1 MFDSPYLHHPKRP
14 LDVVFSA
21 FNTLPLNHFLAFP
34 FLDGSLVAWAF
45 NDSCDQGHALLVRPK
60 VRPPL
65 YLPMSKR
72 QQSPPP
78 RVRRQITRP
87 SLCSNMKSA
96 KSCVL
101 PMPTSYQLPENIA
114 RLWYNLCYGDFRHRS
129 KRPATKWGISFS
141 HPKNG

>member
-1 MFDSPYLHHPKRP
+1 MKRSFLLSTP
-14 LDVVFSA
+14 CIRAIS
-21 FNTLPLNHFLAFP
+21 LPFRFLMG
-34 FLDGSLVAWAF
+34 LLWRGRSMMLVIKITPPEYAP
-45 NDSCDQGHALLVRPK
+45 STP
-60 VRPPL
+60 PSPL

-72 QQSPPP
+72 QRSPPP

-114 RLWYNLCYGDFRHRS
+114 RLWYNLCYGDFCHRS